1 MITRDICVTRAE
13 TGASAWT
20 ITRDTCVARA
30 ETGASACTMTLDV
43 CVLRVLMQSF
53 SLQVVLS

>member
-1 MITRDICVTRAE
+1 MITLEIWLTRAD

-30 ETGASACTMTLDV
+30 DTGASACTITLDV